1 MTNWII
7 FLCVGVIIT
16 VLSLRKC
23 SIDSIDSSW
32 VPFASGMVGII
43 IVMLSILVI
52 LFGALRVPQSINNFT
67 KQKAYIETHEAKSPV
82 EDAALTSK
90 KIELNEWLYDAQCSK
105 SRFGSWSFY
114 PDSIFE
120 WEPIE

>member
-23 SIDSIDSSW
+23 SIDSSW

-52 LFGALRVPQSINNFT
+52 LFGVLQVPQSINNFT
-67 KQKAYIETHEAKSPV
+67 KQKAYIETHEAKNPV

-114 PDSIFE
+114 PESIFE
-120 WEPIE
+120 LEPIE

>member
-1 MTNWII
+1 
-7 FLCVGVIIT
+7 
-16 VLSLRKC
+16 
-23 SIDSIDSSW
+23 
-32 VPFASGMVGII
+32 MVGII

-52 LFGALRVPQSINNFT
+52 LFGVLNVPRSINNFT
-67 KQKAYIETHEAKSPV
+67 KQKAYIETHEVKNAV

-114 PDSIFE
+114 PESIFE
-120 WEPIE
+120 LEPIE